1 MIFEEVKI
9 FTPDAFTDYRGD
21 IWTTYKKGDFP
32 DIDFKHDKYSISR
45 KNVIR
50 GVHGDFKT
58 TKLVSC
64 LHGEMYFVVVDN
76 RKESEN
82 YLKWDWTI
90 LSEYNKKQVLLPPGF
105 GNGFCVLSDK
115 CLFSYKLSYDGDYS
129 DVGQQYTLK
138 WNDPKIKIDWP
149 INNPILQRRD
159 K

>member
-32 DIDFKHDKYSISR
+32 DIDFKHDKCSISR

-64 LHGEMYFVVVDN
+64 LHGEIY
-76 RKESEN
+76 
-82 YLKWDWTI
+82 
-90 LSEYNKKQVLLPPGF
+90 
-105 GNGFCVLSDK
+105 GFCVLSDK

-138 WNDPKIKIDWP
+138 WNDPRIKIDWP
-149 INNPILQRRD
+149 ISNPILQRRD